1 MIFSQTEQSEYTS
14 WNKLIQKTKHSHRG
28 LAISSLSNLQKRKHN
43 LAFMKCH
50 VWGRHIETRE
60 YIGSYKASTK
70 KRIKEMLR
78 PSNFLMF
85 YNWDLE
91 AES

>member
-1 MIFSQTEQSEYTS
+1 MYGA
-14 WNKLIQKTKHSHRG
+14 N
-28 LAISSLSNLQKRKHN
+28 
-43 LAFMKCH
+43 
-50 VWGRHIETRE
+50 E

-70 KRIKEMLR
+70 KRIKEEKKKKEMLR
-78 PSNFLMF
+78 PFNFLMF